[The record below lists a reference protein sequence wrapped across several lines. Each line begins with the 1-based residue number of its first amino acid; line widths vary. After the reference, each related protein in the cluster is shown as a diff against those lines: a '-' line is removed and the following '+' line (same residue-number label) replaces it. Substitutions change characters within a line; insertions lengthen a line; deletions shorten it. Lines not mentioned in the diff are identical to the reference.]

1 MVKQLFILV
10 GASAL
15 IWSCSKEELTATD
28 VFIST
33 PEVTEEPVTSS
44 EEEPE
49 EISEADTTSTFAKT
63 MNWVVN
69 AQVSNGLIESA
80 EGTNFVS
87 LYDNALTTLVF
98 IQEGQLEKAEKVLDF
113 FQARIASELKAN
125 TGGFYQFR
133 DATGNNGSRT
143 WMGDN
148 AWLLIA
154 VNHYHAASG
163 NQKYSELAHEL
174 ELWLRSL
181 QEEDGSLKGGY
192 NEDGSAIPKVSEGII
207 TAFNAVP
214 GYDGFHQNI
223 LRYLKNQRWVADEA
237 TIVAWPENPAYNY
250 ALDLHALSYG
260 TFEGFPEYILTQAE
274 RYNTTQIAT
283 VSGIEVNGYCFDED
297 KDVIWLEGTA
307 QMAVAYQSANN
318 NSKAAMLINEI
329 EKTSITSATNE
340 LSIGIPYTT
349 NFGTNF
355 GSNDL
360 WDHAD
365 LTPAISST
373 AWYLFAKSGFNPLAM
388 GKQKNIPSAD
398 QFWLDIQP

>member
-1 MVKQLFILV
+1 MVKQFILLV

-15 IWSCSKEELTATD
+15 IWSCSKDELTENTS
-28 VFIST
+28 FISE
-33 PEVTEEPVTSS
+33 PEIIEAPTTTSEEPVEIT
-44 EEEPE
+44 EEN
-49 EISEADTTSTFAKT
+49 STSTYDKT
-63 MNWVVN
+63 MNWVAN
-69 AQVSNGLIESA
+69 AQVHSGLIESA

-87 LYDNALTTLVF
+87 LYDNALTTLLF
-98 IQEGQLEKAEKVLDF
+98 IQEGQLEKAEMVLDF

-133 DATGNNGSRT
+133 DTAGNNGSRT

-163 NQKYSELAHEL
+163 NQKYNDLAEEL

-181 QEEDGSLKGGY
+181 QEEDGSLKGGF
-192 NEDGSAIPKVSEGII
+192 NEDGSEIPKVSEGII

-214 GYDGFHQNI
+214 GYDAFHQNI
-223 LRYLKNQRWVADEA
+223 LSYLKNQRWVAAEA

-260 TFEGFPEYILTQAE
+260 TFEGFPEHILTQAE
-274 RYNTTQIAT
+274 RYHTTQTAT
-283 VSGIEVNGYCFDED
+283 VSGQEVNGYCFDED

-307 QMAVAYQSANN
+307 QLAVAYQTAHNS
-318 NSKAAMLINEI
+318 SKADALIQEI
-329 EKTSITSATNE
+329 EKTAITSAANE

-388 GKQKNIPSAD
+388 GKQKNIPAAD
-398 QFWLDIQP
+398 QFWVNL